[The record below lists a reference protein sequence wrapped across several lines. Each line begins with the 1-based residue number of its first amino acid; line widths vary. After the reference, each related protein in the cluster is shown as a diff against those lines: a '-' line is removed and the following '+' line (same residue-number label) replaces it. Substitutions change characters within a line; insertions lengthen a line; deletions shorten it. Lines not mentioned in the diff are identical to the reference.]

1 MEAKQALGGVSK
13 NTSVE
18 GVIIPAPGL
27 GALGQ
32 YVVPTYVEDLNTFTA
47 EELRF
52 PYLLLQR
59 RQGWR
64 PPQSFH
70 STSSGSD
77 VFIGPTFEHYVSI
90 RLEGLFN
97 LSVIDQ
103 RSAHGTH
110 GRRLPRGP
118 LVVGCVLANCCART
132 RTHPLT

>member
-13 NTSVE
+13 KSSVE
-18 GVIIPAPGL
+18 GVAIPTPGL
-27 GALGQ
+27 GACGH
-32 YVVPTYVEDLNTFTA
+32 YVVPTYVEDPNVFTA

-59 RQGWR
+59 GQGWR
-64 PPQSFH
+64 PPQSFR
-70 STSSGSD
+70 STSSGAD
-77 VFIGPTFEHYVSI
+77 VVIGPTFEHYVSI

-103 RSAHGTH
+103 RSAHGIH

-132 RTHPLT
+132 RTHPLI